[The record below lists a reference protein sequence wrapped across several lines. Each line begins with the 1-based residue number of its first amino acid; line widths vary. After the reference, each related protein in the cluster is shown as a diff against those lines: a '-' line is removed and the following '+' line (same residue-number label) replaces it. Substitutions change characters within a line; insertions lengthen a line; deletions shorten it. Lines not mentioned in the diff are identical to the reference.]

1 MKKVLSL
8 LAMALMIVGLSGC
21 MDNPD
26 GSKQK
31 VGSTASTSVGL

>member
-1 MKKVLSL
+1 MKKLLSL
-8 LAMALMIVGLSGC
+8 LAMALMIAGLSGC

-31 VGSTASTSVGL
+31 VAGSSSTSIRL